1 VLRLRKQPGRTAV
14 SRAVLRPTLAIS
26 ADCPKSPR
34 TVAAYLGGLR
44 LFAAWFARTNGEE
57 MNLQAITFLDVREYR
72 QHLLTVR
79 RHKPGTCHVR

>member
-1 VLRLRKQPGRTAV
+1 LRLRKQPGRTAV

-34 TVAAYLGGLR
+34 TVAAYLGDVRFL
-44 LFAAWFARTNGEE
+44 AAWFARTNNEE
-57 MNLQAITFLDVREYR
+57 MSLQAITPLDIREYQ